1 MEKEFFETL
10 NFVTDMF
17 LKRHYV
23 GIDFTFEEF
32 KRRVINY
39 LMDDYHDMLSNGG
52 SKDFPYDE
60 VYEFLS
66 NHFHDKIKDRYDS
79 LFAQEDINE
88 DKELTERCWK
98 GYTQKGM
105 KTMFGKRYPNC
116 VKKKK

>member
-1 MEKEFFETL
+1 MNLQEQIRTILREMVNESTFFLRRVDLHLMEKEFYETL
-10 NFVTDMF
+10 NFASSMF

-39 LMDDYHDMLSNGG
+39 LMDDYHDVLSNGG

-66 NHFHDKIKDRYDS
+66 DYFHDKIKDRYNS
-79 LFAQEDINE
+79 LF
-88 DKELTERCWK
+88 KE
-98 GYTQKGM
+98 
-105 KTMFGKRYPNC
+105 NN
-116 VKKKK
+116 